1 MVQFSRNNRD
11 LIRSSMN
18 WSFGAAV
25 TQEPVAEIGQQPDI
39 SSPQMTAEEGDSAT
53 PKVGMKFKNAEEA
66 FSFYHDYAISTGF
79 GVKCQYSKYDKEG
92 RCRCIVISCNRD
104 GIVKYKTESHSSELT
119 KKTNCMAK
127 IHLGYRDDG
136 FLHVKQLIVEHNHPL
151 FPGKVRDFRT
161 KRRKKRYLYDNDKAE
176 MPARNSW
183 VGKRGREEKRC
194 KLINDKGDG
203 EIVHRFFVRMQAK
216 DSYFFH
222 LMDWD
227 DEGVLRNVFWADG
240 RSRMAYQYFG
250 DVILIDTTCLIDKY
264 DVPLVSFV
272 GVNHHGQHVL
282 LGCCLLSDETADAY
296 IWLFKTWLACMFG
309 RPPTAIITDQ
319 CKAMQEAVEKVFPKA
334 RHRHCLW
341 HIMKR
346 VSENLQGISEA
357 EEIKISLKKIIC
369 ESLRAAEFEE
379 EWKKMVEKYGLE
391 NNEWLKSLFDERHC
405 WATVFVKEKFWAG
418 MSVTLVSESMK
429 SFFAEYVH
437 NKFTVRQFLR
447 KYETIVQKMHKK
459 EVQADIESLHK
470 TPQLI
475 TQLYMEEQLGKVY
488 TTDMFKVFQAEVR
501 ALIYCISSVVEV
513 NGPIRTFHVK
523 ERVRAKGSK
532 SMKSKIYEVTFDEN
546 ELELRCL
553 CCLFEY
559 RGVLCRHALSV
570 ICFENIVEIPSKY
583 VLERWRKDYKRMLA
597 LSCFPDDVMVDGQL
611 ERHES
616 FYRCCL
622 KLSEIG
628 LMSDEKYEFGIKVV
642 NEAMQ
647 KLLAEDSS
655 FETVQHKN
663 LSCNVAQNSS
673 LVTFTLNN
681 DAYTGNGDDRTANF
695 AHVGQA
701 VNHSHYEFFQERAQ
715 TVQQLAGFRSET
727 EWRLQQFFQEAQTP
741 ETTPAPRPW

>member
-1 MVQFSRNNRD
+1 
-11 LIRSSMN
+11 MN

-151 FPGKVRDFRT
+151 FP
-161 KRRKKRYLYDNDKAE
+161 
-176 MPARNSW
+176 
-183 VGKRGREEKRC
+183 
-194 KLINDKGDG
+194 
-203 EIVHRFFVRMQAK
+203 
-216 DSYFFH
+216 
-222 LMDWD
+222 
-227 DEGVLRNVFWADG
+227 
-240 RSRMAYQYFG
+240 
-250 DVILIDTTCLIDKY
+250 
-264 DVPLVSFV
+264 
-272 GVNHHGQHVL
+272 
-282 LGCCLLSDETADAY
+282 
-296 IWLFKTWLACMFG
+296 
-309 RPPTAIITDQ
+309 
-319 CKAMQEAVEKVFPKA
+319 
-334 RHRHCLW
+334 
-341 HIMKR
+341 
-346 VSENLQGISEA
+346 
-357 EEIKISLKKIIC
+357 
-369 ESLRAAEFEE
+369 
-379 EWKKMVEKYGLE
+379 
-391 NNEWLKSLFDERHC
+391 
-405 WATVFVKEKFWAG
+405 
-418 MSVTLVSESMK
+418 
-429 SFFAEYVH
+429 
-437 NKFTVRQFLR
+437 
-447 KYETIVQKMHKK
+447 
-459 EVQADIESLHK
+459 
-470 TPQLI
+470 
-475 TQLYMEEQLGKVY
+475 
-488 TTDMFKVFQAEVR
+488 
-501 ALIYCISSVVEV
+501 
-513 NGPIRTFHVK
+513 
-523 ERVRAKGSK
+523 
-532 SMKSKIYEVTFDEN
+532 
-546 ELELRCL
+546 
-553 CCLFEY
+553 
-559 RGVLCRHALSV
+559 
-570 ICFENIVEIPSKY
+570 VEIPSKY

-701 VNHSHYEFFQERAQ
+701 VNHSHYEFFQERVGNNWLRQ
-715 TVQQLAGFRSET
+715 SNS
-727 EWRLQQFFQEAQTP
+727 
-741 ETTPAPRPW
+741 